1 MINNS
6 VENPIDSEVLNGP
19 KNPTSRSSSS
29 TSNYKKN
36 NTANYKK
43 NSSSFIGSLFDLF
56 SSPASQSNTIPS
68 RSSSTPINSY
78 FYSLHPPP
86 PPATPT
92 QPAQTTIPIA
102 IIIILQHKGKTTVIQ

>member
-6 VENPIDSEVLNGP
+6 VEYPIDSEVLNGP
-19 KNPTSRSSSS
+19 KNPTSRSSRS
-29 TSNYKKN
+29 TS
-36 NTANYKK
+36 NYKK
-43 NSSSFIGSLFDLF
+43 NSSSFIGSLFNLF

-92 QPAQTTIPIA
+92 QPAQTTI
-102 IIIILQHKGKTTVIQ
+102 L